1 MMRKIKVGIVGL
13 GFAGPIHIENLRRLG
28 NVEVV
33 AVAAR
38 DILRV
43 KNKADHMFIPRVYA
57 NWRELI
63 LDKDIDAVHITTPNN
78 LHFPIAKATIEAGK
92 HVICEKPL
100 ALNSKEAKILV
111 DLASKKN
118 VVNSVTFN
126 LSFYPL
132 IRQAKIILSK
142 NELGKIFM
150 VHGRYLQD
158 WLSRDSDYNW
168 RVEAEIGGKSRVIA
182 DIGSHWIHMIQLIT
196 GKKIRSVFADS
207 TTFIKKRKKPYH
219 DIPTHTE
226 REIKNKD
233 FESIE
238 VNTEDYASIL
248 FNMEKNIKGCLVISQ
263 VCPGR
268 KQRIEW
274 EVSGSEKSMAWCGEN
289 PNTLWIGQR
298 NGFNKTLMKGS
309 NVMDKDVSQYMEYP
323 IGLTEGYPGTLKNIF
338 KKIYEHISII
348 NNNSNKTPDIEYP
361 TFSDGYEVQLI
372 IDSVLES
379 ISKKKWVNVKTVQ

>member
-1 MMRKIKVGIVGL
+1 MKKIKVGVVGM

-38 DILRV
+38 NLQRV
-43 KNKADHMFIPRVYA
+43 KNKASDMYIPEAY
-57 NWRELI
+57 NDWKDLI
-63 LDKDIDAVHITTPNN
+63 KDKDIEVIHITTPNN
-78 LHFPIAKATIEAGK
+78 LHFTIARAAIEAGK
-92 HVICEKPL
+92 HVVCEKPL
-100 ALNSKEAKILV
+100 ALNADEAGLLV
-111 DLASKKN
+111 DLADKMK

-132 IRQAKIILSK
+132 VKQAEKIISRK
-142 NELGKIFM
+142 ELGKIFM

-158 WLSRDSDYNW
+158 WLSKNSDYNW

-196 GKKIRSVFADS
+196 GRKIKSVFADS
-207 TTFIKKRKKPYH
+207 TTFITRRKKPHY
-219 DIPTHTE
+219 DIPTHSE
-226 REIKNKD
+226 KKLADGE
-233 FESIE
+233 FEYVS

-248 FNMEKNIKGCLVISQ
+248 FNMEDNIKGCLVISQ

-274 EVSGSEKSMAWCGEN
+274 EVSGSKRSMAWCGEN
-289 PNTLWIGQR
+289 PNMLWIGQR
-298 NGFNKTLMKGS
+298 DGCNKILMKGS
-309 NVMDKDVSQYMEYP
+309 NIMDRDVQQYMQYP
-323 IGLTEGYPGTLKNIF
+323 IGLTEGYPDTLRNIF
-338 KKIYEHISII
+338 KKIYEHIEDIK
-348 NNNSNKTPDIEYP
+348 NNNSNKTGDIDYP
-361 TFSDGYEVQLI
+361 TFRDGYEVQLI

-379 ISKKKWVNVKTVQ
+379 IADKKWVNVKRAP